1 MKASET
7 RLQSLIEGTKQYIV
21 PLFQRAYSWD
31 KKEWEVLWN
40 DLVELCEMDNP
51 RTHFIG
57 SVVTMPTSSVP
68 EGVAKYLLIDGQQR
82 LTTIFILL
90 TLLRDKAKKSNQE
103 ELAEEINDTLLVN
116 RYKKGLDYYKLQPT
130 QVDRE
135 PIQALI
141 QSRSISA
148 LNKII
153 VAYQF
158 FERKL
163 RQSGL
168 DGQILKKVISSDVS
182 VISIVLDQD
191 DDPYLVFE
199 SLNAKGRP
207 LTQADLI
214 RNYFFMKIHTNEQET
229 IYSQYWEPMQT
240 ALGDNLTE
248 CIRHYLMKD
257 GTSVKQSDVYY
268 FLKQRLLEG
277 EPLKH
282 LEELATF
289 ADYYQKLLNPEH
301 EENRAIQK
309 ALLRLRQLE
318 VTTSYPF
325 LLNCYHDY
333 YRNKIS
339 VIDMVN
345 VLKVIENFII
355 RRFVC
360 NMPANTLN
368 KVFPPLYSQIKSK
381 NFSSLIEGLKAV
393 LQTKGYPKNSEF
405 LLRLKDSKLYGN
417 GDRAFKTRLV
427 LEAIESFYEHKE
439 QIDFREITVEH
450 IMPQSLTED
459 WKNALGEDW
468 ETTHEL
474 LLHTLGNLTITKYN
488 SELSNHN
495 FEDKR
500 KELASSHLEIN
511 RYIANQHS
519 WTKESIEQRS
529 EHLANIALLIWPYF
543 GDEKVEFQEQKK
555 VTGTTPKTMRILGQF
570 FEVQSWR
577 DVLER
582 TMNTIADLEP
592 EKFGLIMQQY
602 PRSVGRDKKKFRE
615 TRELANGTFIEVQ
628 RSASEIQRFCFQ
640 VLEAIELSSDDLE
653 VQTVEK
659 LEGHIINLEHSNET
673 DALNPLDEVIV
684 SAALPSSYNQN

>member
-7 RLQSLIEGTKQYIV
+7 RLQALIEGTKQYVV

-31 KKEWEVLWN
+31 NNEWEVLWN
-40 DLVELCEMDNP
+40 DLIELCDVDNP

-90 TLLRDKAKKSNQE
+90 ALLRDKAKKGNQE
-103 ELAEEINDTLLVN
+103 ELSEEINDTLLVN
-116 RYKKGLDYYKLQPT
+116 RYKKSLDYYKLQPT

-135 PIQALI
+135 SFHDLI
-141 QSRSISA
+141 HADIKPAQN
-148 LNKII
+148 NKII
-153 VAYQF
+153 NAYQF

-163 RQSGL
+163 RRSGL
-168 DGQILKKVISSDVS
+168 DGQVLKKVISNNVS
-182 VISIVLDQD
+182 VVSIVLDQD

-214 RNYFFMKIHTNEQET
+214 RNYFFMKIHTNEQEA

-240 ALGDNLTE
+240 ALGDSLTE

-257 GTSVKQSDVYY
+257 GTMVKQSDVYY
-268 FLKQRLLEG
+268 FLKQRIIEG

-282 LEELATF
+282 LKELATF
-289 ADYYQKLLNPEH
+289 ASYYQRLLHPDK
-301 EENRAIQK
+301 EENKAIQK
-309 ALLRLRQLE
+309 ELRRLNQLE

-333 YRNKIS
+333 QQGKIS
-339 VIDMVN
+339 SDDMVAI
-345 VLKVIENFII
+345 LKVIENFII

-360 NMPANTLN
+360 NMQANTLN
-368 KVFPPLYSQIKSK
+368 KVFPALYSQIKGK
-381 NFSSLIEGLKAV
+381 NLTNLVEGLKAV
-393 LQTKGYPKNSEF
+393 LQTKGYPKNTEF
-405 LLRLKDSKLYGN
+405 ISRLKDSKLYGN
-417 GDRAFKTRLV
+417 GDRAIKTRLI
-427 LEAIESFYEHKE
+427 LEAIEASYQHKE
-439 QIDFREITVEH
+439 QIDFDGLTVEH
-450 IMPQSLTED
+450 IMPQSPTEE
-459 WKNALGEDW
+459 WKNELGEEW
-468 ETTHEL
+468 ETTYEL
-474 LLHTLGNLTITKYN
+474 LLHTLGNLTLTKYN
-488 SELSNHN
+488 AELSNHS
-495 FEDKR
+495 FEDKKR
-500 KELASSHLEIN
+500 QLASSHLEIN
-511 RYIANQHS
+511 RYIIKQPL
-519 WTKESIEQRS
+519 WTKESIEKRS
-529 EHLANIALLIWPYF
+529 MHLADTALLIWPYF
-543 GDEKVEFQEQKK
+543 GDEKMELHEQKK
-555 VTGTTPKTMRILGQF
+555 VTGTTPKTMSILGQF

-615 TRELANGTFIEVQ
+615 TRELSNGAFIEVQ
-628 RSASEIQRFCFQ
+628 RSAKDIQHFCFQ
-640 VLEAIELSSDDLE
+640 VLEAVELSSEDLR

-659 LEGHIINLEHSNET
+659 FGSPALHHEYNDKAN
-673 DALNPLDEVIV
+673 DALYDPGEVTI
-684 SAALPSSYNQN
+684 SLL